1 MVDGSH
7 RYVVYCRRPHWWL
20 IGLGLLASYVLW
32 TGDGVPLVQ
41 KQNDAYMLPSME
53 PRSAPRSTGKVHSN
67 ILLWLAR
74 CGDDVVAHGFPA
86 GLMWNHKRFINVAMS
101 CDTCHCQG
109 ACHCGPGVKE
119 VDDPFTSGDFTLAY
133 MLLLLPLGGLML
145 LLSQTQNLALTATG
159 LIFTPSLFA
168 ASGRSMLGLG
178 SGCLGLPGTPIGPR
192 RWPEVDSIQLTADSQ
207 GANLRDST
215 VNFKFAD
222 GTQANIKLRSLRDVD
237 LNSLYLGLEK
247 WADQEKISPE
257 VINLLRSALEKEE
270 APPEIDSTSY
280 TAMWENDL
288 SSHMGATT
296 FVPLTKGATLQSGRF
311 KIFALLSSGG
321 LSAVYLA
328 EHADGQLVILKE
340 SVVPQH
346 IDDKLKEKARELFDR
361 EAKLLLKLNHPQIA
375 RVIDH
380 IVEGGRDYLVLEYLS
395 GQNLR
400 QLVKRAGPQSEEIV
414 LKWTVEIASVLEY
427 LHGLEPPVV
436 HRDLTP
442 DNIVLKEDG
451 SIAVIDFGAANEYVG
466 AATGT
471 LIGKQ
476 SYIAP
481 EQFRGKSSPL
491 SDIYALGCTLNFLL
505 TGEDPEALSV
515 SHPRSLR
522 AEISEPVDAFVASL
536 TAMNEQERISSAQQ
550 VKERV
555 SSILSQQEGRNDK
568 DAPVSPSS

>member
-1 MVDGSH
+1 MA
-7 RYVVYCRRPHWWL
+7 C
-20 IGLGLLASYVLW
+20 
-32 TGDGVPLVQ
+32 
-41 KQNDAYMLPSME
+41 E
-53 PRSAPRSTGKVHSN
+53 P
-67 ILLWLAR
+67 
-74 CGDDVVAHGFPA
+74 
-86 GLMWNHKRFINVAMS
+86 
-101 CDTCHCQG
+101 CHCHG

-119 VDDPFTSGDFTLAY
+119 VNDPYTSGDFTLAY
-133 MLLLLPLGGLML
+133 VLLLLPLSALVL
-145 LLSQTQNLALTATG
+145 LLSEGVSLALTAGG
-159 LIFTPSLFA
+159 LIFSQCLIVSDRPTIFGLSTGCGRKGIL
-168 ASGRSMLGLG
+168 SGNF
-178 SGCLGLPGTPIGPR
+178 
-192 RWPEVDSIQLTADSQ
+192 RWSDLDSIQLTADSQ

-222 GTQANIKLRSLRDVD
+222 ARQANIKLKTLRDVD
-237 LNSLYLGLEK
+237 LNSLLLGLEK
-247 WADQEKISPE
+247 WADQQKVAPE
-257 VINLLRSALEKEE
+257 VLNLLRSAMAKQE
-270 APPEIDSTSY
+270 APSEDDSPSSY

-296 FVPLTKGATLQSGRF
+296 FVPLAKGAILQSGRF

-328 EHADGQLVILKE
+328 EQADGPLVILKE

-400 QLVKRAGPQSEEIV
+400 QLVKRAGPQSEAIV
-414 LKWTVEIASVLEY
+414 LKWTAEIACVLEY

-442 DNIVLKEDG
+442 DNIVLREDG
-451 SIAVIDFGAANEYVG
+451 SIAIIDFGAANEYVG

-515 SHPRSLR
+515 SHPRSIR
-522 AEISEPVDAFVASL
+522 AEISEPLDAFVAAL

-550 VKERV
+550 VKDRV
-555 SSILSQQEGRNDK
+555 IAISSQQEERNDE
-568 DAPVSPSS
+568 DAPAIPAS

>member
-1 MVDGSH
+1 M
-7 RYVVYCRRPHWWL
+7 
-20 IGLGLLASYVLW
+20 
-32 TGDGVPLVQ
+32 
-41 KQNDAYMLPSME
+41 M
-53 PRSAPRSTGKVHSN
+53 
-67 ILLWLAR
+67 AR
-74 CGDDVVAHGFPA
+74 CCNDVVAHGFPA
-86 GLMWNHKRFINVAMS
+86 GLSWSHKRFVPVAMA
-101 CDTCHCQG
+101 CEPCHCRG

-119 VDDPFTSGDFTLAY
+119 VNDSYTSGDFTLAY
-133 MLLLLPLGGLML
+133 TLLVLPLSALVL
-145 LLSQTQNLALTATG
+145 LLSVGVNLALTAAG
-159 LIFTPSLFA
+159 LIFSPCLIVCDRPTIFGLSTGCGREGIL
-168 ASGRSMLGLG
+168 SGSFHWSDL
-178 SGCLGLPGTPIGPR
+178 
-192 RWPEVDSIQLTADSQ
+192 DSIQLTPDSQ

-215 VNFKFAD
+215 VNFKFAEAR
-222 GTQANIKLRSLRDVD
+222 QANIKLKTLRDVD
-237 LNSLYLGLEK
+237 LNSLLLGLEK
-247 WADQEKISPE
+247 WADPQKVAPE
-257 VINLLRSALEKEE
+257 VLNLLRSAQAKQE
-270 APPEIDSTSY
+270 APPEDDSPSSY

-296 FVPLTKGATLQSGRF
+296 FVPLAKGAPLQSGRF

-328 EHADGQLVILKE
+328 EQADGPLVILKE

-400 QLVKRAGPQSEEIV
+400 QLVKRAGPQSEAIV
-414 LKWTVEIASVLEY
+414 LKWTAEIACVLEY

-442 DNIVLKEDG
+442 DNIVLREDG
-451 SIAVIDFGAANEYVG
+451 SIAIIDFGAANEYVG

-515 SHPRSLR
+515 SHPRSIL
-522 AEISEPVDAFVASL
+522 AEISESLDAFVAAL
-536 TAMNEQERISSAQQ
+536 TAMNEQQRISSAQQ
-550 VKERV
+550 VKDRATA
-555 SSILSQQEGRNDK
+555 ILSQQEERNDEA
-568 DAPVSPSS
+568 APATSSS